1 LRENEEKNKMNE
13 HLEEIVKIEQQAT
26 PPLPK
31 IKLKLGGNPTAEV
44 VKPLKL
50 SNPILNEETVET
62 KKPSSN
68 IETKP
73 STIPKL
79 LIKPII
85 DKSKKPPPPQ
95 QSLQAPLKLKLK
107 IEKTDQNEQNN
118 QRKDESSYINM
129 STEANNP
136 VSKEPS
142 KSTSASNIVD
152 VITIDDNFRS
162 TNEMELNKKDLF
174 KDDLLEKLDEINRAD
189 KAKKN
194 KNKQLKNEQIN
205 FNIENSILKKE
216 PGFENYITQEQLI
229 SITETINSVSM
240 FNNRSGSLG
249 GDVRKKDKK
258 KDYKKDFN
266 FQNTEPIQNQQSI
279 FKNDINELP
288 KLKIDKKNRP
298 SSSDTLNSIIS
309 NNQPFFTEKPS
320 NTKKINLNKTKSDI
334 SDHSKKVIETKSM
347 FNLMTKPTTSN
358 IMPIENVIPSASV
371 PLLSTNNLQTTQTK
385 IIDESMPLDKILTSI
400 SSVAALKPSTITGT
414 TEIYDEVRDS

>member
-1 LRENEEKNKMNE
+1 
-13 HLEEIVKIEQQAT
+13 
-26 PPLPK
+26 
-31 IKLKLGGNPTAEV
+31 
-44 VKPLKL
+44 
-50 SNPILNEETVET
+50 
-62 KKPSSN
+62 
-68 IETKP
+68 
-73 STIPKL
+73 
-79 LIKPII
+79 
-85 DKSKKPPPPQ
+85 
-95 QSLQAPLKLKLK
+95 
-107 IEKTDQNEQNN
+107 
-118 QRKDESSYINM
+118 
-129 STEANNP
+129 
-136 VSKEPS
+136 
-142 KSTSASNIVD
+142 
-152 VITIDDNFRS
+152 
-162 TNEMELNKKDLF
+162 LNKKDLF

-258 KDYKKDFN
+258 KDYKKEFN

-279 FKNDINELP
+279 FKNDINELS

-309 NNQPFFTEKPS
+309 NNQPFFSEKPS

>member
-1 LRENEEKNKMNE
+1 MNE

-50 SNPILNEETVET
+50 SNPIMNEETPEM
-62 KKPSSN
+62 KKPPSN

-118 QRKDESSYINM
+118 PRKDESSYINM
-129 STEANNP
+129 NTEANNP
-136 VSKEPS
+136 VSKEPL
-142 KSTSASNIVD
+142 KTTSASNIVD
-152 VITIDDNFRS
+152 VITIDDNFGS
-162 TNEMELNKKDLF
+162 MNEMEIKVETELHKKDLF

-240 FNNRSGSLG
+240 FNNRSGSFG
-249 GDVRKKDKK
+249 GDIRKKDKK

-279 FKNDINELP
+279 FKNDINELA
-288 KLKIDKKNRP
+288 KFKIDKKNRP

-309 NNQPFFTEKPS
+309 NNQPFSTEKPS
-320 NTKKINLNKTKSDI
+320 NSKKFNLNKTKSDI

-371 PLLSTNNLQTTQTK
+371 PVLSTNNLQTTQTK

-400 SSVAALKPSTITGT
+400 SSVAALKQSTITGT